1 MRTGRENE
9 DKIKQ
14 ALKQKWDDLETA
26 YPITPA
32 RPEVWRA
39 LVRERRKNAR
49 RKLWRDLIVFWSVAL
64 PVITGMLLLLLGRG
78 FSELS
83 VIFWAFQALS
93 SGVGILVLLSE
104 IRKKRNKE
112 PNAYE

>member
-1 MRTGRENE
+1 MTRPGRENE

-14 ALKQKWDDLETA
+14 ALKQAWDDLETA
-26 YPITPA
+26 YPIAPA
-32 RPEVWRA
+32 QPEVWSA

-49 RKLWRDLIVFWSVAL
+49 RKLWRDLIVLWSVAL
-64 PVITGMLLLLLGRG
+64 PVITGMLLLGRD

-83 VIFWAFQALS
+83 VIFWKFQALS
-93 SGVGILVLLSE
+93 SGIGILVLLSE

-112 PNAYE
+112 PTAYE